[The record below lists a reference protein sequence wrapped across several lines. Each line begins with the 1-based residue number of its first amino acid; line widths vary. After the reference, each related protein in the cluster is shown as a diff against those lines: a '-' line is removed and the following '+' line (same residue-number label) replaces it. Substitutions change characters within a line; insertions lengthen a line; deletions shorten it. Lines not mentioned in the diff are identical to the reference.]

1 MPNIIFNIPHNIVRA
16 GKLNIVQAGQL
27 NLVHAGQLN
36 LVTQPIDS
44 RNHVVHS
51 YICAMHS
58 IVMACYQTRTTS
70 SVNIFVNNVVQL
82 QYDNDML
89 L

>member
-1 MPNIIFNIPHNIVRA
+1 MPNIIFNIPHNIVHA
-16 GKLNIVQAGQL
+16 CKLNIVEAGQL

-44 RNHVVHS
+44 HAVHS
-51 YICAMHS
+51 YVCAMHS
-58 IVMACYQTRTTS
+58 IITVCHQTRTTL